1 MATTSR
7 KVIYI
12 ALAGNCL
19 IAVTKLIAAM
29 MTGSSAMFSEAIHS
43 AADTGNEIL
52 LLYGLRRAK
61 MPADKEF
68 PFGHGKEIYFWSFV
82 VAIVL
87 FAGGAGLSLY
97 KGIDQLVSPVPV
109 RHSYVNYGVI
119 GLALVFEGTSWY
131 FALKA
136 FDRSKGAWGYIQA
149 VLRSKDPAVF
159 IVLLEDSAAITGLF
173 VACFGIL
180 LSQFTG
186 STVYDAAASVII
198 GLILA
203 GTALLL
209 ASETKGLLIGESAHS
224 EVVQGI
230 REIACSRKEIKLV
243 NEVLTMHMGPD
254 FILVNI
260 SVDFVDTIMATE
272 VETTVAGLDR
282 AIKQSYPKVQR
293 IFIEVETWRAK
304 DEPRDEGKSC
314 DTSGAV
320 SQSINHYHVG
330 SSQRRERLDLETE

>member
-1 MATTSR
+1 MATSSR

-12 ALAGNCL
+12 ALAGNGL
-19 IAVTKLIAAM
+19 IAMTKVVAAF
-29 MTGSSAMFSEAIHS
+29 MTGSSAMVSEAIHS

-82 VAIVL
+82 VAILL

-97 KGIDQLVSPVPV
+97 KGIDQLISPVPV
-109 RHSYVNYGVI
+109 RHSWVNYSVI
-119 GLALVFEGTSWY
+119 GLALIFEGISWY

-136 FDRSKGAWGYIQA
+136 FEKLKGTWGYIQA
-149 VLRSKDPAVF
+149 VLRSKDPSVF
-159 IVLLEDSAAITGLF
+159 IVLLEDSAAIIGLF
-173 VACFGIL
+173 VAFIGIL
-180 LSQFTG
+180 LSQITG

-203 GTALLL
+203 GTAILL
-209 ASETKGLLIGESAHS
+209 ASETKGLLIGESAHK

-230 REIACSRKEIKLV
+230 REIACSSNEIKQV
-243 NEVLTMHMGPD
+243 NEVLTMHMGPE

-260 SVDFVDTIMATE
+260 SVDFVDPILATD
-272 VETTVAGLDR
+272 VEATVAGLDR
-282 AIKQSYPKVQR
+282 TIKQAYPQVQR
-293 IFIEVETWRAK
+293 VFIEVETWRK
-304 DEPRDEGKSC
+304 K
-314 DTSGAV
+314 
-320 SQSINHYHVG
+320 
-330 SSQRRERLDLETE
+330 